1 MNVNFPELIV
11 VFCIALLVLGP
22 ERLPDVAKKL
32 GQKLGRPFR
41 EFQAAMNPD
50 PMNAVT
56 DVNMRTR
63 DTLSASPVQ
72 SELVDAAFCNNRK
85 KE

>member
-11 VFCIALLVLGP
+11 IFCIALLVLGP

-32 GQKLGRPFR
+32 GQTLGKPLR
-41 EFQAAMNPD
+41 EFKNAMNPEQAGA
-50 PMNAVT
+50 NAQT
-56 DVNMRTR
+56 PE
-63 DTLSASPVQ
+63 TLSASPVQ
-72 SELVDAAFCNNRK
+72 SDLVDAAFSNNRK